1 MDKVFVNGLVKSKEK
16 YLLPFSSFTRS
27 AEAESFID
35 AVKIFKENGFG
46 YEGEVSPS
54 EYESLV
60 SSEWDKFFGFFKKYS
75 PFEWFTKAFTAKFDF
90 FNAEYAV
97 REIFASASE
106 KGYIEEGT
114 VKISDL
120 KSYVKDGKGEIPDYL
135 KTPVDL
141 CKKDFAENTATGK
154 SVAVIF
160 KRAYYK
166 FMLRT
171 VKSKDYKEFIVHEI
185 DALNLSVALRS
196 KNEKEA
202 KEQFIENGKI
212 SEKTLLK
219 IVNGEGEKA
228 VSDLKRTEYCELL
241 ESGLAEKK
249 EGKALTGFERKADD
263 FAMDKLKERRFES
276 EGIAPLLLY
285 CYYKLA
291 EIKNARIVLAAKASG
306 IGKEEIVRRLR
317 SGYAG

>member
-1 MDKVFVNGLVKSKEK
+1 MDRVFVNGLVKSKEK
-16 YLLPFSSFTRS
+16 YLLPFSSFIRS
-27 AEAESFID
+27 AESESFTD
-35 AVKIFKENGFG
+35 AVKILKENGFG
-46 YEGEVSPS
+46 FEGEVSPS
-54 EYESLV
+54 EYEAFV
-60 SSEWDKFFGFFKKYS
+60 SYEWDKFFDFFKKYS

-97 REIFASASE
+97 REVFASAGE
-106 KGYIEEGT
+106 DGYMEEGI

-120 KSYVKDGKGEIPDYL
+120 KSYAKDGKAEIPEYL
-135 KTPVDL
+135 KTPIDL
-141 CKKDFAENTATGK
+141 SKKEFTENTATGK
-154 SVAVIF
+154 SIAVIF
-160 KRAYYK
+160 KRAYCK
-166 FMLRT
+166 FMLKT
-171 VKSKDYKEFIVHEI
+171 VKSKDYKEFIFHEI

-196 KNEKEA
+196 KTEKEA
-202 KEQFIENGKI
+202 KEQFIEGGKI

-219 IVNGEGEKA
+219 IVKGEGEKA
-228 VSDLKRTEYCELL
+228 VYDLKRTEYGELL
-241 ESGLAEKK
+241 LKGLSEKK

-263 FAMDKLKERRFES
+263 FAMDKLKEKRFES
-276 EGIAPLLLY
+276 EGITPLLLY